1 MCRIPGCC
9 PAWKLFM
16 EVREGRVEVGD
27 LSSIGGDKLPLLRS
41 GPFEP
46 CLELFGGIGRTAL
59 DSFSPLCHLLTKQKS
74 NGVT

>member
-16 EVREGRVEVGD
+16 EVREGRGEGV
-27 LSSIGGDKLPLLRS
+27 SSIGGDKLPLLLWS